1 MRGLGFSG
9 GVELW
14 ERELRGG
21 AALKGRTDRLDRPIR
36 ALGIWP
42 VRWRVFFS
50 YMGALRLLPPVFSNR
65 RGRGKW
71 GHGLTEFF
79 ALGLSA
85 PPRPAYAGPQA

>member
-36 ALGIWP
+36 ALEIWP
-42 VRWRVFFS
+42 VRWLVFFS
-50 YMGALRLLPPVFSNR
+50 YMGVAAFATCVFESQR
-65 RGRGKW
+65 KRKMGTRS
-71 GHGLTEFF
+71 HGVLH
-79 ALGLSA
+79 LGPYLSDL
-85 PPRPAYAGPQA
+85 